1 MMFFPIAIMALGSE
15 ADRAFVLRL
24 YDLYNGT
31 MFRMALTLV
40 KCRHD
45 AEDIVNDVYLGIIRR
60 LHAVRQIGEVKLEG
74 YMIAAVKNSAYML
87 YRRRRQQD
95 GFMDEMALE
104 DIPDEDA
111 QPDRALLES
120 ATISE
125 LMSAIQRLSEEE
137 QTLIRMR
144 YYQKYTDSEIAEEFG
159 IKEVSVRSRFTRV
172 HRKLRGMMEEMN
184 RDD

>member
-1 MMFFPIAIMALGSE
+1 MMFFQIAIMALSSE

-24 YDLYNGT
+24 YDLYNSM
-31 MFRMALTLV
+31 MFRMALTQV

-45 AEDIVNDVYLGIIRR
+45 AEDIVSDVYLGIIRR
-60 LHAVRQIGEVKLEG
+60 LHAVRHIGEVKLEG
-74 YMIAAVKNSAYML
+74 YVIAAVKNSACML
-87 YRRRRQQD
+87 HRRRRRQ
-95 GFMDEMALE
+95 GEVLDETALE

-111 QPDRALLES
+111 QPDRALMES
-120 ATISE
+120 ATVSE
-125 LMSAIQRLSEEE
+125 LMSAMQRLSEEE

-172 HRKLRGMMEEMN
+172 HRKLKGIMEEMN
-184 RDD
+184 RDG